1 MPKPIV
7 FKVYAGEIPEPI
19 RADGAGA
26 TDPGPRDILRALEN
40 PDMLVPPV
48 TNAGTV
54 PNLRFSFCV
63 PLSAFDNIPKQE
75 KYIYQGDIP
84 GPLESVAIPDPFG
97 TINFTHN

>member
-19 RADGAGA
+19 RADGTGA
-26 TDPGPRDILRALEN
+26 TNPGPRDILRALEN
-40 PDMLVPPV
+40 PDMLVPSV

-84 GPLESVAIPDPFG
+84 VPLGECRYS
-97 TINFTHN
+97 